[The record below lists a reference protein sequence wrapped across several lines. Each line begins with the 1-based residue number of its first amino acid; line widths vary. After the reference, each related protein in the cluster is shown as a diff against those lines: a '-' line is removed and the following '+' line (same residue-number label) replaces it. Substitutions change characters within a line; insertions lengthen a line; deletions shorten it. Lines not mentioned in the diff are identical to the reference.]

1 VSGLEFRIQHPD
13 GRAEQLVVDSDR
25 VLIGSGAHCEIRL
38 PAADASIEHVL
49 VTFLGGGVYA
59 QARALSPPP
68 MINGSPF
75 TQATLLPASVLGV
88 GKVQMTINVVEIA
101 ETAKVIRKKK
111 ESTSPLTYVL
121 GVAGLI
127 VAYLLQSGYFDPAKD
142 GPGAVPKEIP
152 PLWAAAAA
160 TCPQRAPDQALG
172 FARDKKVVAEGKRE
186 RSPFHVQDG
195 VAAVAL
201 FETAAACFRIGEDG
215 GTAKEMDAAAEKL
228 KKSLNED
235 YRAHQMRLEHALS
248 VSDAST
254 AQREVKTLLAM
265 LAGQAGPYVVWLSN
279 LDRRIALK
287 LGKTTK

>member
-1 VSGLEFRIQHPD
+1 VSGLEFRIQHAD

-38 PAADASIEHVL
+38 PATDASIEHVL
-49 VTFLGGGVYA
+49 VTYLGGGVYA
-59 QARALSPPP
+59 QARALNPPP

-75 TQATLLPASVLGV
+75 TQATLLPASVLSV
-88 GKVQMTINVVEIA
+88 GKVQMAISVVEIA
-101 ETAKVIRKKK
+101 ETAKVIRKKT

-121 GVAGLI
+121 AVVAVPLALFVFFG
-127 VAYLLQSGYFDPAKD
+127 DPPKE
-142 GPGAVPKEIP
+142 GPGAVPKEVP
-152 PLWAAAAA
+152 PLWPAVAA
-160 TCPQRAPDQALG
+160 TCPQRAADQALG
-172 FARDKKVVAEGKRE
+172 FARDKKVLAEGKRE

-201 FETAAACFRIGEDG
+201 FETAAACFRTGEDTT
-215 GTAKEMDAAAEKL
+215 TAKEMDLAAEKL

-235 YRAHQMRLEHALS
+235 YRAHQMRLEHAIS
-248 VSDAST
+248 VSDAAT
-254 AQREVKTLLAM
+254 AQREVKTLRAM
-265 LAGQAGPYVVWLSN
+265 LEGQTGPYVVWLSN